1 MIKITYKMKD
11 GTYKSKIIEEHEL
24 PEVKKKFLNSK
35 SHEYWW
41 QERVYGKDKNGR
53 METNKGISR
62 L

>member
-1 MIKITYKMKD
+1 MKD